1 MVPHGTIKSNCFI
14 KVFSAKG
21 FEKMQGANME
31 QLGDYERKTLKFQI
45 ETLERRDVL
54 NSNK

>member
-1 MVPHGTIKSNCFI
+1 
-14 KVFSAKG
+14 
-21 FEKMQGANME
+21 MQDANME

-45 ETLERRDVL
+45 ETVERRDLL